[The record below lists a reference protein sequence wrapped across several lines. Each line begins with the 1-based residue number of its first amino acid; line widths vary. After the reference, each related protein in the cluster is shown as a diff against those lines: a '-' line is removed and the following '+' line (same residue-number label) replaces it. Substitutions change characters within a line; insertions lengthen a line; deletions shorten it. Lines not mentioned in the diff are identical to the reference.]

1 MPGSQGQT
9 AQMNK
14 LTKHITTILSLVLA
28 VVLVGCSQGTT
39 AQGTLYSVSASR
51 RVEAYLPQDLET
63 VHKAAAAAVKDLGY
77 TTDNEAI
84 DVREGIIEGHTA
96 RDRTMRIE
104 TFKEG
109 DEITRIKIYVGGDE
123 LASREVLHKI
133 ESAVK

>member
-1 MPGSQGQT
+1 
-9 AQMNK
+9 MNK

-39 AQGTLYSVSASR
+39 GQGTLYSVSASR
-51 RVEAYLPQDLET
+51 QVEAYLPQDLET
-63 VHKAAAAAVKDLGY
+63 VHKAAAAAVKTLGY
-77 TTDNEAI
+77 TIDNEAI

-104 TFKEG
+104 TFKQG

-123 LASREVLHKI
+123 LAAREVLHKI
-133 ESAVK
+133 ETAVK